1 MYSTLHFR
9 FILSDRVLFYD
20 LSSLIRKFLTDPFD
34 ICQNMRHKKAT
45 QKVAFFSARLKQQ
58 LT

>member
-1 MYSTLHFR
+1 MYSTLHFK

-45 QKVAFFSARLKQQ
+45 QKVAIFQ
-58 LT
+58 LG